1 MLLTNRFEPIPP
13 NHSYRPMVSTYS
25 LYGSE
30 SNVNVSNIPP
40 VPVSK
45 LLPNLSASI
54 RSTSGRMIPQANPVG
69 VAYYDGET
77 IATVYADENGN
88 VSHCELLEVK

>member
-1 MLLTNRFEPIPP
+1 MPP
-13 NHSYRPMVSTYS
+13 NHAYRPMASTYS
-25 LYGSE
+25 PYGSE
-30 SNVNVSNIPP
+30 SSVNVSNLPP
-40 VPVSK
+40 VNLSK

-54 RSTSGRMIPQANPVG
+54 RSTSGRMISQANPVG
-69 VAYYDGET
+69 IAYYDGET

>member
-1 MLLTNRFEPIPP
+1 MPP
-13 NHSYRPMVSTYS
+13 NHAYRPMLSTYNH
-25 LYGSE
+25 YGSE
-30 SNVNVSNIPP
+30 SSVNVSSIPP
-40 VPVSK
+40 VHLSK

-69 VAYYDGET
+69 IAYYDGET
-77 IATVYADENGN
+77 IATVFADENGN